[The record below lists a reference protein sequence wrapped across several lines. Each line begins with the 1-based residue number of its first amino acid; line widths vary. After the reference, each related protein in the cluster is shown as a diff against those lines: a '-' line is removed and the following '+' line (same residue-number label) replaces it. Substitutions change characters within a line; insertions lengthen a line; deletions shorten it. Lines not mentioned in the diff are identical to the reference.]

1 MEWLTFID
9 PTALCVL
16 GLILALTLLWGY
28 VMVTSGKKEQ
38 PDLSLLY
45 ETSSGGGPK
54 TGSGIT
60 GTAKKT
66 TRAKPKKQVRAY

>member
-28 VMVTSGKKEQ
+28 VMVSGRKKEQ

-45 ETSSGGGPK
+45 ESTSGPK
-54 TGSGIT
+54 TGSGL
-60 GTAKKT
+60 AKKT
-66 TRAKPKKQVRAY
+66 SKTKPKKQVRLC